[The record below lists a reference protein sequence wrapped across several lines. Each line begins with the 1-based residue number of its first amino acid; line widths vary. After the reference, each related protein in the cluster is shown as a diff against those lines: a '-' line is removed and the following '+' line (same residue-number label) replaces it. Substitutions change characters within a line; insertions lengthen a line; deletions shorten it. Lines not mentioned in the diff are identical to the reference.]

1 MQDPWCLGLVYTF
14 DDNMIYREHHTI
26 KPYLWEE
33 MRNLESDSLLG
44 RVVNER
50 QFGAMLGVLTIK
62 HVYTV
67 QHYMS
72 KSEDT

>member
-1 MQDPWCLGLVYTF
+1 MQDPGYLDLVYSF
-14 DDNMIYREHHTI
+14 GDNMIYREHHTI

-50 QFGAMLGVLTIK
+50 QFGAMLGVLTTQ
-62 HVYTV
+62 HVHTV
-67 QHYMS
+67 
-72 KSEDT
+72 